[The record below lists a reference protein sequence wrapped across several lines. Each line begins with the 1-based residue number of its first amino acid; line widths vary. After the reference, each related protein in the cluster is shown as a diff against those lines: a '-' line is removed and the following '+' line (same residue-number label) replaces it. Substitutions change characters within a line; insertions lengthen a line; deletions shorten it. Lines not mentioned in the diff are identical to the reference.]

1 MGMIGRRQ
9 VMSGT
14 PPWHYMWLLRHTRD
28 NFFTELVAP
37 TLPRNTPE
45 SLRGQMKKVG
55 LAGPADFTWLSLRI

>member
-28 NFFTELVAP
+28 NFFTERVALHVAFP
-37 TLPRNTPE
+37 PRLT
-45 SLRGQMKKVG
+45 RKRKQIG
-55 LAGPADFTWLSLRI
+55 R

>member
-14 PPWHYMWLLRHTRD
+14 PPWHYMWLLRHTGD

-37 TLPRNTPE
+37 LDTSE
-45 SLRGQMKKVG
+45 K
-55 LAGPADFTWLSLRI
+55 

>member
-14 PPWHYMWLLRHTRD
+14 PPWHYMWLLRHTRN

-37 TLPRNTPE
+37 LDTAEKYAENRY
-45 SLRGQMKKVG
+45 SAR
-55 LAGPADFTWLSLRI
+55 

>member
-28 NFFTELVAP
+28 NFFTELVALHVAFP
-37 TLPRNTPE
+37 PHLTRKRKQIGRQG
-45 SLRGQMKKVG
+45 SHCWR
-55 LAGPADFTWLSLRI
+55 A